1 MNKTIVLAGG
11 CFWGVEEYF
20 RNLKGVIKTEAG
32 YANGNIENPKY
43 SDLIK
48 GIATHAE
55 AVKVVYNSIALK
67 DLLNHFFRFVNPF
80 SLNKQGL
87 DEGIQYRSGIYY
99 LDKTDKPVIL
109 EVIGE
114 LEKKHHKKSVVEVK
128 SLKNYYKAEEDH
140 QLYLLK
146 NPRGYCHVD
155 LSLLKK
161 EERK

>member
-1 MNKTIVLAGG
+1 MNKKIVLAGG

-20 RNLKGVIKTEAG
+20 RNLKGVIKTEVG
-32 YANGNIENPKY
+32 YANGNIKNPKY
-43 SDLIK
+43 RDLIN

-55 AVKVVYNSIALK
+55 VVKVVYDSITLK
-67 DLLNHFFRFVNPF
+67 EILNHFFRFVNPF
-80 SLNKQGL
+80 SLNKQGN

-99 LDKTDKPVIL
+99 LNKDDKHVIL
-109 EVIGE
+109 KVIKE
-114 LEKKHHKKSVVEVK
+114 LEEKHKRKSVVEVK
-128 SLKNYYKAEEDH
+128 SLKNYYKAEEEH

-146 NPRGYCHVD
+146 NKDGYCHVD